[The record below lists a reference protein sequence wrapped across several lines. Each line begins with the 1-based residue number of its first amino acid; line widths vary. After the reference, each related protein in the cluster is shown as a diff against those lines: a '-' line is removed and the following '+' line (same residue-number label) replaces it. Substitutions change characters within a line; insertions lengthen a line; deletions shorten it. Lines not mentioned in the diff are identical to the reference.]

1 MTIMTLTHRERANHP
16 ATLSYSYSYS
26 SVVRSGERMILPV
39 DKLQELFVVYCPT
52 GAGLAAVR
60 WLGFVFCHYMRDE
73 RALLHES
80 GIHQLVAEGQ
90 LCYLANLPQLSWLNE
105 GCAILCTHTEEAEA
119 CTINTH
125 THKNN
130 GQMCHIGSRPPQP
143 KAGAPCATSGNSGPA
158 LDKLLKPGQVLAG
171 ALTVP
176 SNYGVG
182 TQSPTWTLME

>member
-1 MTIMTLTHRERANHP
+1 
-16 ATLSYSYSYS
+16 
-26 SVVRSGERMILPV
+26 MILPV

-105 GCAILCTHTEEAEA
+105 GCAILCTHTEEDEA

-125 THKNN
+125 THTKTMDKCATLGHAPPAKGWCNFRELWASTR
-130 GQMCHIGSRPPQP
+130 QTPEARPSTRRSTDCALQLWCGHPKSHLDLSGISTASGLVHPQP
-143 KAGAPCATSGNSGPA
+143 RPGSQFTIFLGP
-158 LDKLLKPGQVLAG
+158 G
-171 ALTVP
+171 
-176 SNYGVG
+176 
-182 TQSPTWTLME
+182 